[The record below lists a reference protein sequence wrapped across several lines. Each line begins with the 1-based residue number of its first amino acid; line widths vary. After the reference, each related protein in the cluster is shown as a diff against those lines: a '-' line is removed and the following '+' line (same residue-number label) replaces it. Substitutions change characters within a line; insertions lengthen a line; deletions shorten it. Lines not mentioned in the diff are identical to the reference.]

1 MRICS
6 LHEAALKTEK
16 TGEVKS
22 ILEISTKSEIDLG
35 TNFSAFNLRL
45 RLDNDLESSVEGW
58 YQSSKL
64 FSTSGPHPEWRA
76 GEEKKSKK
84 HYEMLVLF
92 EVLNLMEKY
101 CERPRRFIL

>member
-1 MRICS
+1 MEFEWIKGMAKIRAQMRIRS

-35 TNFSAFNLRL
+35 TKFSAFNLRL

-58 YQSSKL
+58 S
-64 FSTSGPHPEWRA
+64 R
-76 GEEKKSKK
+76 
-84 HYEMLVLF
+84 
-92 EVLNLMEKY
+92 
-101 CERPRRFIL
+101 